1 MSEFEIAPVT
11 VEIQE
16 TNILIDLVKEDTQII
31 EIGMPGV
38 QGPKGDKGDPGRD
51 AEVRAIPKTDID
63 ALFH

>member
-1 MSEFEIAPVT
+1 VSNFELAPVT

-16 TNILIDLVKEDTQII
+16 TNILIDLVKEDTQVI
-31 EIGMPGV
+31 EIGFAGP